1 MNEQVWTTFKTVA
14 ELSAISKA
22 ARHLNLSQSAV
33 SQQIHQLESAYG
45 TTLFLRTSQGVQLTE
60 AGEVLYR
67 FVSTILKTMD
77 ESRQAL
83 NELKAHQPSTLT
95 IGASLTIAEYILPK
109 LLSRYLTFPSSARI
123 SVMMANSRAIF
134 DQVRHGEVDI
144 GLIEANLFDP
154 QLIVRPFL
162 DDRPCAVIPHFHP
175 WAGRQEVTLPEFLE
189 QPLILREPG
198 SGTRQALEESLNH
211 IGVDLQSLNVR
222 LVLATTQAI
231 KSMII
236 SGLGISILS
245 PFTIHSTETHLLQ
258 PIRVRG
264 LNLYRNFYVAHRR
277 DLNLRLAHHFVQTLL
292 QSRFSAIT
300 GEPQP

>member
-1 MNEQVWTTFKTVA
+1 
-14 ELSAISKA
+14 
-22 ARHLNLSQSAV
+22 
-33 SQQIHQLESAYG
+33 
-45 TTLFLRTSQGVQLTE
+45 
-60 AGEVLYR
+60 
-67 FVSTILKTMD
+67 
-77 ESRQAL
+77 
-83 NELKAHQPSTLT
+83 HQPLTLA

-109 LLSRYLTFPSSARI
+109 LLSRYLALPSPARL

-162 DDRPCAVIPHFHP
+162 DDRPCAVVPHFHP
-175 WAGRQEVTLPEFLE
+175 WAGRPEVTLPEFLE

-211 IGVDLQSLNVR
+211 VGVDLQSLNVR

-231 KSMII
+231 KAMII

-245 PFTIHSTETHLLQ
+245 PFTIHSTETHLLL
-258 PIRVRG
+258 PIRVHG
-264 LNLYRNFYVAHRR
+264 LNLYRNFYVVHRR
-277 DLNLRLAHHFVQTLL
+277 DLNSRLAHHFIQALL
-292 QSRFSAIT
+292 QSRFGVVNS
-300 GEPQP
+300 ERDL